1 MHKRNDTVQNFAAR
15 QCCLLGHPVSWTNC
29 FDQCWTA
36 SHNWVIFFLTE
47 NSFLMHVFDDLFMKI
62 IMRWFKNWWKISWN
76 RRSIRERRMLIQKLF
91 DPIVPQHC
99 CKFSQQNH
107 HYPLCWCWKILCDF
121 FFENAQI
128 LTQFVVERV
137 QYS

>member
-1 MHKRNDTVQNFAAR
+1 MRKRNDTVQNFAAR

-36 SHNWVIFFLTE
+36 SHNWAIFFLTE
-47 NSFLMHVFDDLFMKI
+47 NSFFNACFDDLFMKSHIGI
-62 IMRWFKNWWKISWN
+62 IWKLMKNFVKSQEHQRKKNAHSEIIWPHCAPALLQVFPAES
-76 RRSIRERRMLIQKLF
+76 SLSSLLMLK
-91 DPIVPQHC
+91 
-99 CKFSQQNH
+99 NTM
-107 HYPLCWCWKILCDF
+107 WF